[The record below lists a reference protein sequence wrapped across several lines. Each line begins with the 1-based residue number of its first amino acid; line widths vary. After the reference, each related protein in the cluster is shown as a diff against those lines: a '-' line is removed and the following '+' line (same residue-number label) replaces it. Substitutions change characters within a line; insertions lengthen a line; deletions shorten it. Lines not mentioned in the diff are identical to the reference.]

1 MRRYGILLFTAC
13 ILAAAGSLLIS
24 TGAMAYGKHSPA
36 APAAS
41 QSTADRDVLGAA
53 FDPSKKDHDNG
64 VGNNCDPGWGRGNQ
78 ARFPNQA
85 GDSTGCRSKASTA
98 AVSAATAAET
108 AG

>member
-1 MRRYGILLFTAC
+1 
-13 ILAAAGSLLIS
+13 
-24 TGAMAYGKHSPA
+24 MAYGKHSPA